1 MNVVEVRQSPVDEL
15 ERLRHQVAALEQ
27 LFELY
32 EQTAIAQAA
41 KLEMLVE
48 EQRLLDAF
56 LQYVPVHVFFKDRN
70 SRFVRISHALS
81 THFGLSDPSL
91 AVNKTDFDMFSGEH
105 AEQAFADEQ
114 EVMRTAR
121 PLPWKEEKETWQGR
135 EDTWALTTKVPLHN
149 TRGEIIGTMGI
160 SHDIT
165 ARKQAEDQLR
175 AYKAHLEEIV
185 EARTAELKSTN
196 EQLERDIAARELAE
210 QALALKAQEL
220 ARSNADLERFA
231 YVASHDLQEPL
242 RMVASFT
249 QLLAR
254 RYKGK
259 LDAEADEFI
268 AFAVDGAN
276 RMQHLIQDLL
286 SYSRLTTRGK
296 RLEPTESRVACD
308 NAVKNLSEAIRDS
321 GAILTVGTLPLVLAD
336 STQLAQLFQNLIG
349 NAIKYRGG
357 NRTPEIRVAAQENGT
372 DWIFSVAD
380 NGIGIEPQYF
390 ERIFQMF
397 QRLHTRNEY
406 SGTGIGLAICR
417 KIVER
422 HGGRVWVESQPG
434 HGSTF
439 FFTIPIEQR
448 AKQ

>member
-1 MNVVEVRQSPVDEL
+1 MAEVRQSSGDEL
-15 ERLRHQVAALEQ
+15 ERLRHQVAALDQ

-41 KLEMLVE
+41 RLETLVE

-56 LQYVPVHVFFKDRN
+56 LQHVPVHVFFKDRN

-91 AVNKTDFDMFSGEH
+91 AVNKTDFDMFSREH

-135 EDTWALTTKVPLHN
+135 DDTWALTTKVPLQN

-165 ARKQAEDQLR
+165 ARKHAEDQLR

-196 EQLERDIAARELAE
+196 EQLERDIAARKLAE

-276 RMQHLIQDLL
+276 RMQHLIHDLL
-286 SYSRLTTRGK
+286 SYSHLTTRGK

-321 GAILTVGTLPLVLAD
+321 GAILTVGALPLVRAD
-336 STQLAQLFQNLIG
+336 STQLTQLFQNLIG

-357 NRTPEIRVAAQENGT
+357 NRTPEIHVAAQENGT

-397 QRLHTRNEY
+397 QRLHTRDEY

-422 HGGRVWVESQPG
+422 HGGKVWVESQPE